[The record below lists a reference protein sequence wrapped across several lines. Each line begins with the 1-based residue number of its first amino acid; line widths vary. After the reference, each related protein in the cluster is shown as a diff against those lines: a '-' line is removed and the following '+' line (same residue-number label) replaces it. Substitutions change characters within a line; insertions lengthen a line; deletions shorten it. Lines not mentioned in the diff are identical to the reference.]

1 MTAPETLHQPVREP
15 AALHTQLF
23 RSTLA
28 AAVICAGWLTM
39 TAPAAAQAACLNMMT
54 GKGRSST
61 VLGSAD
67 YTLYQGRVPRD
78 LARKRAIEDWQAKTS
93 LRCPRLSPSWLRASI
108 KKMQC
113 EGSVGHTDCTARAR
127 PARRLLGR

>member
-1 MTAPETLHQPVREP
+1 MTAAKTTGLQKRLTR
-15 AALHTQLF
+15 AC
-23 RSTLA
+23 LA
-28 AAVICAGWLTM
+28 AGLTCAGLSVVTE
-39 TAPAAAQAACLNMMT
+39 PAAAQSSCLNTIT

-67 YTLYQGRVPRD
+67 FTQYNGRVPRN

-93 LRCPRLSPSWLRASI
+93 LQCPRLSPSWLRASI
-108 KKMQC
+108 KSVRC
-113 EGSVGHTDCTARAR
+113 DGSAGHTDCVARAR

>member
-1 MTAPETLHQPVREP
+1 M
-15 AALHTQLF
+15 F
-23 RSTLA
+23 
-28 AAVICAGWLTM
+28 AVKI
-39 TAPAAAQAACLNMMT
+39 AAAQRYVAQALLAVVLAGAGALATAVPASAQATCLSMMT

-67 YTLYQGRVPRD
+67 YTQFQGRVPRD

-93 LRCPRLSPSWLRASI
+93 LRCPRLSPSWFRASI
-108 KKMQC
+108 KTMQC
-113 EGSVGHTDCTARAR
+113 EGSTGHTDCTARAR